1 MKLVSP
7 EFATRFQCAAGRCP
21 DTCCQNWQIAID
33 PQAAAY
39 YRALPGALGEQVR
52 AAIEDGDAPCFRLK
66 NGCCALLD
74 EDGLCHLQR
83 NLGEGALCAD
93 CRKYPRFTR
102 EYGGL
107 LESGLNLSCPEV
119 VRLVL
124 SDPSPIAFAE
134 SFNTQSVTN
143 LNTIDGSAFLALKNA
158 RHAAFRL
165 LQNRSLSISQ
175 RVFLLLKFADAAQYA
190 LNRKDYPA
198 VERLCVKL
206 LSPLGRK
213 AELRKTTQYR
223 FGNSLCCSILSSWLD
238 IYTGLETLTQKWP
251 TLLEKLD
258 VFLSVAAE
266 RAYYRTQWPQFVQ
279 ARKAQS
285 YEYEHYLICTLF
297 KYWLEASDDGQLLP
311 RVKYTVV
318 SMLLLRELNFM
329 QWLEKGQ
336 LLPSDQVETMH
347 LMAREIEHSEE
358 NLNTLLASMDSE
370 RCFRTEA
377 LLQVAIV

>member
-7 EFATRFQCAAGRCP
+7 AFAAQFQCAADRCP

-39 YRALPGALGEQVR
+39 YRALPGELGEQVR
-52 AAIEDGDAPCFRLK
+52 AAMEDGDEPSFRLK
-66 NGCCALLD
+66 NGFCALLD

-83 NLGEGALCAD
+83 SLGEGALCGD
-93 CRKYPRFTR
+93 CRKFPRFTR

-124 SDPSPIAFAE
+124 SDPSPIQFTE
-134 SFNTQSVTN
+134 SVNTQSVTN
-143 LNTIDGSAFLALKNA
+143 LNTIDASAFLALKNA

-165 LQNRSLSISQ
+165 LQNRSLPISQ
-175 RVFLLLKFADAAQYA
+175 RVFLLLTFADAAQYA
-190 LNRKDYPA
+190 LNRRDYPT
-198 VERLCVKL
+198 VERLCMKL

-213 AELRKTTQYR
+213 AALRKISQYR
-223 FGNSLCCSILSSWLD
+223 YGNSLCCSILSSWLD
-238 IYTGLETLTQKWP
+238 IYAGLETLTQRWP
-251 TLLEKLD
+251 ALLERLD

-266 RAYYRTQWPQFVQ
+266 HDYYRTQWPQFLQ
-279 ARKAQS
+279 AHKAQS

-297 KYWLEASDDGQLLP
+297 KYWLEASSDGQLLP
-311 RVKYTVV
+311 RVKYAVV

-329 QWLEKGQ
+329 QWLENGQ
-336 LLPSDQVETMH
+336 LLPSHQVEAMH

-358 NLNTLLASMDSE
+358 NMNTLLASMDSE

-377 LLQVAIV
+377 LLQMAIV